1 MGWISGTHHLKIAL
15 PVKYGCYER
24 LKKVAHEEI
33 VFRVSALAR
42 AFEVPPA
49 QLQLFSVRGEASVI
63 LTDDLAKARSAVYQ
77 LDSNQGLMGL
87 SEEGCRLFQI
97 TLEQLA
103 KSFRGITM

>member
-1 MGWISGTHHLKIAL
+1 MS
-15 PVKYGCYER
+15 VKAGRYER
-24 LKKVAHEEI
+24 LKKAAHEEI

-49 QLQLFSVRGEASVI
+49 QLQPFSVRGEDSVI
-63 LTDDLAKARSAVYQ
+63 LTDDLVKARSAVYQ
-77 LDSNQGLMGL
+77 LDSNQVLMGL
-87 SEEGCRLFQI
+87 SEEGYRLFQI